1 MEQESLTGK
10 KVWILVG
17 TRPDV
22 IKQMPVYLACCEKFG
37 RDKVALI
44 GTGQHRELLDQAL
57 DHFELRLNHDLQ
69 VMKSGGSLNELSAA
83 ILQGMDRLFR
93 EGTPDWLVVQGDTTS
108 AAMASWAGFQNHL
121 KVAHSE
127 AGLRSYDLQN
137 PYPEE
142 ANRRLIS
149 LVADL
154 HFAPTEDA
162 KSVLLAEGID
172 PDCVLLTGNPGI
184 DALRMTLD
192 MPESEL
198 STEIRERIE
207 RDQLKAVLLTAHR
220 RENKGE
226 GMAQWFEALGRF
238 MEQHTDLAL
247 IYPIHPNLSASGPA
261 EKFLASNPRV
271 FIKPALSYAETCH
284 LLEYCQFVVTDSGGI
299 QEEAAALGIPTV
311 VCRKATERP
320 EAIRAGLARLA
331 GTLTDQVLE
340 AMEWAYQ
347 TPRLKAKERFHSFY
361 GDGYSAHRIAEQ
373 LALR

>member
-1 MEQESLTGK
+1 MDQESLTGK
-10 KVWILVG
+10 KIWILVG

-57 DHFELRLNHDLQ
+57 DHFDLHLNHDLQ
-69 VMKSGGSLNELSAA
+69 VMKSGGTLNELAAA
-83 ILQGMDRLFR
+83 ILQGMELLLRVQ
-93 EGTPDWLVVQGDTTS
+93 TPDWLVVQGDTTS
-108 AAMASWAGFQNHL
+108 AAMACWAGFQNHV

-127 AGLRSYDLQN
+127 AGLRSYNLQH

-154 HFAPTEDA
+154 HFAPTKDA
-162 KSVLLAEGID
+162 KNVLLAEGID
-172 PDCVLLTGNPGI
+172 PDRVLLTGNPGI

-192 MPESEL
+192 MPESEV
-198 STEIRERIE
+198 SREIRERIE

-238 MEQHTDLAL
+238 LERHTDLAL
-247 IYPIHPNLSASGPA
+247 IYPIHPNLAASGPA

-271 FIKPALSYAETCH
+271 FMKSSLTYAETCH
-284 LLEYCQFVVTDSGGI
+284 LLECCQFVVTDSGGI
-299 QEEAAALGIPTV
+299 QEEAAALGIPAV
-311 VCRKATERP
+311 VCRKATERH

-331 GTLTDQVLE
+331 GTLTEQVLE

-361 GDGYSAHRIAEQ
+361 GDGYSAQRIAEQ
-373 LALR
+373 LASR

>member
-1 MEQESLTGK
+1 MHQESLTGTK
-10 KVWILVG
+10 IWILVG

-57 DHFELRLNHDLQ
+57 DHFELCLNHDLQ
-69 VMKSGGSLNELSAA
+69 VMKSGGSLNELAAA
-83 ILQGMDRLFR
+83 ILQGIDRLFR
-93 EGTPDWLVVQGDTTS
+93 DQTPDWLVVQGDTTS
-108 AAMASWAGFQNHL
+108 AAMACWAGFQNHV

-162 KSVLLAEGID
+162 KNVLLAEGID
-172 PDCVLLTGNPGI
+172 PDRVLLTGNPGI

-198 STEIRERIE
+198 SREIRERME
-207 RDQLKAVLLTAHR
+207 RDQLKTVLLTAHR

-226 GMAQWFEALGRF
+226 GMAQWFEGLARF

-271 FIKPALSYAETCH
+271 FIKPAFSYAETCH
-284 LLEYCQFVVTDSGGI
+284 LLEYCRFVVTDSGGI

-311 VCRKATERP
+311 VCRRATERH

-347 TPRLKAKERFHSFY
+347 TPRLKANERFHSFY
-361 GDGYSAHRIAEQ
+361 GDGYSAQRIAAH
-373 LALR
+373 LASS